1 MEGWLTL
8 RKQTQAF
15 WTQSQADFTTALTLL
30 DAGIYYASV
39 FFSQQAAEK
48 ALKAVAIDKQQK
60 SPKGHHLIQIANSLD
75 APIEVMNAAAELNIE
90 FLRREIRMRAKAFL
104 HNCTINALHIPIFV
118 QQRSSLNG
126 QRDQCNI
133 RPTVISCHSLSCSC
147 RYSSS

>member
-90 FLRREIRMRAKAFL
+90 FLASRNPDASEGVPAQLYDKRSAHTHLRAAEIIIKWAK
-104 HNCTINALHIPIFV
+104 
-118 QQRSSLNG
+118 RSM
-126 QRDQCNI
+126 
-133 RPTVISCHSLSCSC
+133 
-147 RYSSS
+147 